1 MENINNLINE
11 GYKIMKFE
19 RNIDLTSGQE
29 VGVVEL
35 KALDGYLM
43 KLNLDDN
50 SADEMEKVLFNY
62 LKEK

>member
-1 MENINNLINE
+1 MENINNLINQ

-19 RNIDLTSGQE
+19 TDIDLTNGQE

-43 KLNLDDN
+43 KLNFDDN
-50 SADEMEKVLFNY
+50 SADEMEKVIFNY

>member
-19 RNIDLTSGQE
+19 RDIDLTSGEE